1 MRYLLWCEVNRAWED
16 VCLVWLYSLARELRF
31 CEHDVKVVIFYDA
44 TTTAV
49 TNVSN
54 DDSNHNDNVASF
66 SKRVQQIGM
75 RFNVEVEV
83 ELFSSRDFVSDLPD
97 NFADS
102 RCIDKNSVGIAISR
116 IMNYNKLLSTS
127 SNSVQ
132 PMMLSADSNSSLN
145 TIKSELRIC
154 NPNAPID
161 SCSTDNGVVY
171 IHCDIDGIFLEDS
184 NLELLFDGIDSVI
197 ADNDSE
203 SLLIGVNEYDDIEP
217 ALAKTHSSEF
227 MERLEGVYLNCGFI
241 CFYNVPELPLSDL
254 KDSLRC
260 EDSYCLEQDYLNLLG
275 CDHTNNGINKPFC
288 CFTTPSLTRICLQP
302 QYNYTYR
309 KMLVETSSSSQL
321 DTSPAQSLTQSLT
334 LPVFVHYYGSDKP
347 FLPNPKSTNG
357 IDSDV
362 TPAIAHY
369 YFPEYGQLVFKI
381 RCLLSGDFV
390 NLVRKRCV
398 EEYWAER

>member
-1 MRYLLWCEVNRAWED
+1 MRYLLWCEVNHAWED
-16 VCLVWLYSLARELRF
+16 ACLVWAYSLCRELRF
-31 CEHDVKVVIFYDA
+31 CEHDVKVVIFYDVGKPA
-44 TTTAV
+44 SESS
-49 TNVSN
+49 SN
-54 DDSNHNDNVASF
+54 DCELSPDVESF
-66 SKRVQQIGM
+66 TRRVQQIGM
-75 RFNVEVEV
+75 RFNIEIDV

-102 RCIDKNSVGIAISR
+102 RCIDRDSVAIAISR
-116 IMNYNKLLSTS
+116 VMNYNKLLSDNLD
-127 SNSVQ
+127 NSIQ
-132 PMMLSADSNSSLN
+132 PMMLSAESHNVINSN
-145 TIKSELRIC
+145 LRIC
-154 NPNAPID
+154 NPNAPTD
-161 SCSTDNGVVY
+161 LCSTDNGIVY

-197 ADNDSE
+197 SDNDSS

-227 MERLEGVYLNCGFI
+227 MTRLQGVYLNCGFI
-241 CFYNVPELPLSDL
+241 CFYNVPPLDFTDL
-254 KDSLRC
+254 KDFLST

-275 CDHTNNGINKPFC
+275 CDNP
-288 CFTTPSLTRICLQP
+288 TPSLTRICLQP

-309 KMLVETSSSSQL
+309 KMLTETRL
-321 DTSPAQSLTQSLT
+321 DTQTLPFT

-362 TPAIAHY
+362 TPTIAHY

-381 RCLLSGDFV
+381 RCLLSVDFV

-398 EEYWAER
+398 EEYWSER

>member
-1 MRYLLWCEVNRAWED
+1 MRYLLWCEVNRAWEEA
-16 VCLVWLYSLARELRF
+16 CLVWLYSLCRELRF
-31 CEHDVKVVIFYDA
+31 CEHDVKVVIFYDVGKTSA
-44 TTTAV
+44 D
-49 TNVSN
+49 N
-54 DDSNHNDNVASF
+54 DDGDTTSF
-66 SKRVQQIGM
+66 SNRVQQIGM

-83 ELFSSRDFVSDLPD
+83 ELFNSRDFVSDLPD
-97 NFADS
+97 NFCEG
-102 RCIDKNSVGIAISR
+102 RCIDRNSVGIAISR
-116 IMNYNKLLSTS
+116 LMNYNKLLSYTD
-127 SNSVQ
+127 NQIQ

-145 TIKSELRIC
+145 TIKSPFNTIKSELRIC

-161 SCSTDNGVVY
+161 SDNGVVY

-197 ADNDSE
+197 ADNDSP
-203 SLLIGVNEYDDIEP
+203 LLIGVNEYDDIEP

-227 MERLEGVYLNCGFI
+227 MTRLQGVYLNCGFI
-241 CFYNVPELPLSDL
+241 CFYNVPTFDLAEL
-254 KDSLRC
+254 KDFLST

-275 CDHTNNGINKPFC
+275 CDNTNN
-288 CFTTPSLTRICLQP
+288 PSLTRICLQP

-309 KMLVETSSSSQL
+309 KMLTETSIASSQ
-321 DTSPAQSLTQSLT
+321 SQSLTLPFT

-362 TPAIAHY
+362 TPTIAHY

-381 RCLLSGDFV
+381 RCLLSVDFV

-398 EEYWAER
+398 EEYWSER

>member
-1 MRYLLWCEVNRAWED
+1 MRYLLWCEVNSAWED
-16 VCLVWLYSLARELRF
+16 VCLVWLYSLCRELRF

-44 TTTAV
+44 TTA
-49 TNVSN
+49 SADN
-54 DDSNHNDNVASF
+54 DVANDNDVEAF

-83 ELFSSRDFVSDLPD
+83 ELFSSCDFVSDLPD
-97 NFADS
+97 NFCEG
-102 RCIDKNSVGIAISR
+102 RCIDKNSVAIAISR
-116 IMNYNKLLSTS
+116 VMNYNKLLEDNLTDKI
-127 SNSVQ
+127 Q
-132 PMMLSADSNSSLN
+132 PMMLSADSNNVINSN
-145 TIKSELRIC
+145 LRIC
-154 NPNAPID
+154 NPNALID
-161 SCSTDNGVVY
+161 SCSTDNGIVY

-197 ADNDSE
+197 ADNDSS
-203 SLLIGVNEYDDIEP
+203 SLLIGVNEYDDIST

-227 MERLEGVYLNCGFI
+227 MERLDGVYLNCGFI
-241 CFYNVPELPLSDL
+241 CFYNVPSLSLSDL
-254 KDSLRC
+254 KEFLST

-275 CDHTNNGINKPFC
+275 CDNTN
-288 CFTTPSLTRICLQP
+288 PSLTRICLQP

-309 KMLVETSSSSQL
+309 KMLNESQAESSTSSFTL
-321 DTSPAQSLTQSLT
+321 PFT

-362 TPAIAHY
+362 PPAIAHY

-381 RCLLSGDFV
+381 RCLLSVDFV

-398 EEYWAER
+398 EEYWTER

>member
-16 VCLVWLYSLARELRF
+16 VCLVWLYSLCRELRF
-31 CEHDVKVVIFYDA
+31 CEHDVKVVIFYDVDK
-44 TTTAV
+44 T
-49 TNVSN
+49 VSADN
-54 DDSNHNDNVASF
+54 DVANDNDVEAF

-97 NFADS
+97 NFCEG
-102 RCIDKNSVGIAISR
+102 RCIDKNSVAIAISR
-116 IMNYNKLLSTS
+116 VMNYNKLLEDNLTDKI
-127 SNSVQ
+127 Q
-132 PMMLSADSNSSLN
+132 PMMLSAESHNAINSN
-145 TIKSELRIC
+145 LRIC
-154 NPNAPID
+154 NPNALID
-161 SCSTDNGVVY
+161 SCSTDNGIVY

-197 ADNDSE
+197 ADNDGE
-203 SLLIGVNEYDDIEP
+203 SLLIGVNEYDDIST

-227 MERLEGVYLNCGFI
+227 MERLDGVYLNCGFI
-241 CFYNVPELPLSDL
+241 CFYNVPSLPLSDL
-254 KDSLRC
+254 KEFLST

-275 CDHTNNGINKPFC
+275 CDNTN
-288 CFTTPSLTRICLQP
+288 PSLTRICLQP

-309 KMLVETSSSSQL
+309 KMLVETSSAQSS
-321 DTSPAQSLTQSLT
+321 TSPFT

-381 RCLLSGDFV
+381 RCLLSVDFV

-398 EEYWAER
+398 EEYWTER

>member
-1 MRYLLWCEVNRAWED
+1 MRYLIWCEVNSAWED
-16 VCLVWLYSLARELRF
+16 VCLVWLYSLCRELRF
-31 CEHDVKVVIFYDA
+31 CEHEIKVVIFYD
-44 TTTAV
+44 V
-49 TNVSN
+49 TSKSSSTDN
-54 DDSNHNDNVASF
+54 DVANDNDVEAF

-83 ELFSSRDFVSDLPD
+83 ELFSSQDFVSDLLD
-97 NFADS
+97 NFCEG
-102 RCIDKNSVGIAISR
+102 RCIDRESVAIAISR
-116 IMNYNKLLSTS
+116 VMNYNKLLSDNLDS
-127 SNSVQ
+127 SIQ
-132 PMMLSADSNSSLN
+132 PMMLSADNNNVINSSPN

-154 NPNAPID
+154 NPNDPID
-161 SCSTDNGVVY
+161 LCSTDNGVVY

-197 ADNDSE
+197 ADNDSS

-217 ALAKTHSSEF
+217 ALAKTHSEEF
-227 MERLEGVYLNCGFI
+227 MQRLDGVYLNCGFI
-241 CFYNVPELPLSDL
+241 CFYNVPSLPLSDL
-254 KDSLRC
+254 KEFLST

-275 CDHTNNGINKPFC
+275 CDNTNN
-288 CFTTPSLTRICLQP
+288 PSLTRICLQP

-309 KMLVETSSSSQL
+309 KMLNESQAESS
-321 DTSPAQSLTQSLT
+321 TSPFTLPFT

-381 RCLLSGDFV
+381 RCLLSVDFV

-398 EEYWAER
+398 EEYWTER

>member
-1 MRYLLWCEVNRAWED
+1 MGYVIWCEVNRAWED
-16 VCLVWLYSLARELRF
+16 VCLVWLYSLCRAISF
-31 CEHDVKVVIFYDA
+31 CEHDVKVVIFYDVGK
-44 TTTAV
+44 TTSESSSTD
-49 TNVSN
+49 N
-54 DDSNHNDNVASF
+54 DDANTTSF
-66 SKRVQQIGM
+66 SNRVQQIGM
-75 RFNVEVEV
+75 RFNIDIEV

-97 NFADS
+97 NFCEG
-102 RCIDKNSVGIAISR
+102 RCIDRNSVGIAISR
-116 IMNYNKLLSTS
+116 VMNYNKLLEDNLTS
-127 SNSVQ
+127 SIQ
-132 PMMLSADSNSSLN
+132 PMMLSAETSLNTIKSPFN

-154 NPNAPID
+154 NPNAPTD
-161 SCSTDNGVVY
+161 NDLCSTDNGIVY

-197 ADNDSE
+197 ADNDSP
-203 SLLIGVNEYDDIEP
+203 LLIGVNEYDDIEP
-217 ALAKTHSSEF
+217 ALSKTHSSEF

-241 CFYNVPELPLSDL
+241 CFYNVPELSLSDL
-254 KDSLRC
+254 KEFLST

-275 CDHTNNGINKPFC
+275 CDNTNN
-288 CFTTPSLTRICLQP
+288 PSLTRICLQP

-309 KMLVETSSSSQL
+309 KMLVETPKQ
-321 DTSPAQSLTQSLT
+321 PFT

-362 TPAIAHY
+362 TPTIAHY

-381 RCLLSGDFV
+381 RCLLSVDFV

-398 EEYWAER
+398 EEYWVEQNTNIV

>member
-1 MRYLLWCEVNRAWED
+1 MRYLIWCEVNRAWKEA
-16 VCLVWLYSLARELRF
+16 CLVWLYSLCRELCF
-31 CEHDVKVVIFYDA
+31 CEHDVKVVIFYDVDKTSA
-44 TTTAV
+44 D
-49 TNVSN
+49 N
-54 DDSNHNDNVASF
+54 DDTNTTSF
-66 SKRVQQIGM
+66 SNRVQQLGM

-83 ELFSSRDFVSDLPD
+83 ELFDSREFTSDLPD
-97 NFADS
+97 NFCEG

-116 IMNYNKLLSTS
+116 LMNYNKLLSYTD
-127 SNSVQ
+127 NQIQ
-132 PMMLSADSNSSLN
+132 PMMLSAESHNVINSN
-145 TIKSELRIC
+145 LRIC
-154 NPNAPID
+154 NPNNPTDAEN
-161 SCSTDNGVVY
+161 CSDNGVVY

-197 ADNDSE
+197 ADNDSP
-203 SLLIGVNEYDDIEP
+203 LLIGVNEYDDIEP
-217 ALAKTHSSEF
+217 ALAKTHSEEF
-227 MERLEGVYLNCGFI
+227 MTRLQGVYLNCGFI
-241 CFYNVPELPLSDL
+241 CFYNVPAFDLAEL
-254 KDSLRC
+254 KDFLST

-275 CDHTNNGINKPFC
+275 CDNTNN
-288 CFTTPSLTRICLQP
+288 PSLTRICLQP

-309 KMLVETSSSSQL
+309 KMLMETKL
-321 DTSPAQSLTQSLT
+321 DTQTEPQSQSSTSPFT

-381 RCLLSGDFV
+381 RCLLSVDFV

-398 EEYWAER
+398 EEYWSER

>member
-1 MRYLLWCEVNRAWED
+1 MRYVLWCEVNRAWED
-16 VCLVWLYSLARELRF
+16 VCLVWLYSLSRAISF
-31 CEHDVKVVIFYDA
+31 CEHEIKVVIFYD
-44 TTTAV
+44 V
-49 TNVSN
+49 SKLTNQSSELSPDVEN
-54 DDSNHNDNVASF
+54 FKA
-66 SKRVQQIGM
+66 RTLQIGM

-102 RCIDKNSVGIAISR
+102 RCIDRDSVAIAISR
-116 IMNYNKLLSTS
+116 AMNYNKLLEDNLTASIQS
-127 SNSVQ
+127 
-132 PMMLSADSNSSLN
+132 MMLSADSSSCSHNVINSN
-145 TIKSELRIC
+145 LRIC
-154 NPNAPID
+154 NPNNPTE
-161 SCSTDNGVVY
+161 SCSTDNGIVY

-197 ADNDSE
+197 SDNDSS

-241 CFYNVPELPLSDL
+241 CFYNVPTFDLTDL
-254 KDSLRC
+254 KNFLLS

-275 CDHTNNGINKPFC
+275 CDNTN
-288 CFTTPSLTRICLQP
+288 PSLTRICLQP

-309 KMLVETSSSSQL
+309 KMLTETKL
-321 DTSPAQSLTQSLT
+321 DTQTEPQSQSLT

-362 TPAIAHY
+362 TPTIAHY

-381 RCLLSGDFV
+381 RCLLGVDFV

-398 EEYWAER
+398 EEYWVEQNTNIV

>member
-1 MRYLLWCEVNRAWED
+1 MRYVIWCEVNRAWED
-16 VCLVWLYSLARELRF
+16 VCLVWLYSLCRAISY

-44 TTTAV
+44 TVV

-54 DDSNHNDNVASF
+54 DDIVTAF

-75 RFNVEVEV
+75 RFNVEIEV
-83 ELFSSRDFVSDLPD
+83 ELFSSNDFVSDLPD
-97 NFADS
+97 NFADG
-102 RCIDKNSVGIAISR
+102 RCIDRKSVGIAISR

-132 PMMLSADSNSSLN
+132 PMMLSADTSLN
-145 TIKSELRIC
+145 TINANLRIC
-154 NPNAPID
+154 NPNIPTD
-161 SCSTDNGVVY
+161 LCSTDNGIVY

-197 ADNDSE
+197 ADNDSP
-203 SLLIGVNEYDDIEP
+203 LLIGVNEYDDIEP

-241 CFYNVPELPLSDL
+241 CFYNVPAFDLSELKTFLMS
-254 KDSLRC
+254 
-260 EDSYCLEQDYLNLLG
+260 EDAYCLEQDYLNLLG
-275 CDHTNNGINKPFC
+275 CDHTGNGINKPFC
-288 CFTTPSLTRICLQP
+288 CFATPSLTRICLQP

-309 KMLVETSSSSQL
+309 KMLTETSSSSQF
-321 DTSPAQSLTQSLT
+321 DTSLAQPLTS
-334 LPVFVHYYGSDKP
+334 PVFVHYYGSDKP

-362 TPAIAHY
+362 TPVIAHY

-398 EEYWAER
+398 EEYWSER

>member
-1 MRYLLWCEVNRAWED
+1 MRYLIWCEVNRAWED
-16 VCLVWLYSLARELRF
+16 VCLVWLYSLCRELRF
-31 CEHDVKVVIFYDA
+31 CEHDVKAVIFYD
-44 TTTAV
+44 TT
-49 TNVSN
+49 VSN
-54 DDSNHNDNVASF
+54 DVDNDVIKSDVANDNDVTSF
-66 SKRVQQIGM
+66 NKRVQQIGM
-75 RFNVEVEV
+75 RFNVEIDV

-97 NFADS
+97 NFCEG

-116 IMNYNKLLSTS
+116 IMNYNKLLSYTD
-127 SNSVQ
+127 NQIQ
-132 PMMLSADSNSSLN
+132 PMMLSADNSSCSHN
-145 TIKSELRIC
+145 VINSNLRIC
-154 NPNAPID
+154 NPNTPTD
-161 SCSTDNGVVY
+161 LCSTDNGIVY

-197 ADNDSE
+197 ADNDSS

-217 ALAKTHSSEF
+217 TLAKTHSSEF
-227 MERLEGVYLNCGFI
+227 MERLDGVYLNCGFI
-241 CFYNVPELPLSDL
+241 CFYNVPSLSLSDL
-254 KDSLRC
+254 KDFLST

-275 CDHTNNGINKPFC
+275 CDNAN
-288 CFTTPSLTRICLQP
+288 PSLTRICLQP

-309 KMLVETSSSSQL
+309 KMLVETPSQ
-321 DTSPAQSLTQSLT
+321 PFT

-362 TPAIAHY
+362 PPAIAHY

-381 RCLLSGDFV
+381 RCLLSVDFV

-398 EEYWAER
+398 EEYWTER